1 MLIRATCKKP
11 REVKRTAVF
20 LGLNLFPA
28 LGEEKLP
35 VLVLCPQPR
44 GMQRSICNAHI
55 WVYQILG
62 FVFHIEELVGLKCAQ
77 NRQGRSFLQKCSF
90 RERVVYV
97 PLSRTPVWCEYN
109 FHFEKIDF
117 IDWIEKDRPGCL
129 KGINTILLNPAFNPV
144 SLFWGS
150 SLASRMSKLVILGG
164 TVNRHMSA
172 GLGPPERADL
182 IIRMASSC
190 TCLNKETSSV
200 SSSGEE
206 AFNHAFFV
214 QCSA

>member
-1 MLIRATCKKP
+1 M
-11 REVKRTAVF
+11 
-20 LGLNLFPA
+20 
-28 LGEEKLP
+28 
-35 VLVLCPQPR
+35 
-44 GMQRSICNAHI
+44 
-55 WVYQILG
+55 
-62 FVFHIEELVGLKCAQ
+62 
-77 NRQGRSFLQKCSF
+77 
-90 RERVVYV
+90 
-97 PLSRTPVWCEYN
+97 
-109 FHFEKIDF
+109 
-117 IDWIEKDRPGCL
+117 
-129 KGINTILLNPAFNPV
+129 PAFNPV
-144 SLFWGS
+144 SLCWGS